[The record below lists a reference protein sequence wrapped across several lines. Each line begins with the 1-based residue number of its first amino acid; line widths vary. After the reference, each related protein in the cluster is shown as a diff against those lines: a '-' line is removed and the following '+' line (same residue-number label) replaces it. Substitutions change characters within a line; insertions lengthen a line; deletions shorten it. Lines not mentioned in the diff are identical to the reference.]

1 MEEKER
7 NKAYDKLT
15 PQRKQIVDEVI
26 KNLESGVGLWQPGWS
41 MPGVPESA
49 ITGKKYR
56 GVNNFLLSFVSLQRQ
71 YSDPR
76 WATFNQMKEKNWS
89 FKTDEEGRSL
99 GKGAGVSIEYFE
111 MLLKIRHSFLAIGNG
126 FR

>member
-76 WATFNQMKEKNWS
+76 WATFNQMKELVVQN
-89 FKTDEEGRSL
+89 GR
-99 GKGAGVSIEYFE
+99 
-111 MLLKIRHSFLAIGNG
+111 R
-126 FR
+126 R

>member
-71 YSDPR
+71 YSESVRR
-76 WATFNQMKEKNWS
+76 WAYDNRNS
-89 FKTDEEGRSL
+89 RPRSYRRL
-99 GKGAGVSIEYFE
+99 SCKV
-111 MLLKIRHSFLAIGNG
+111 L
-126 FR
+126 

>member
-1 MEEKER
+1 MEEKEK

-26 KNLESGVGLWQPGWS
+26 KNLEDGVGLWQPGWS

-56 GVNNFLLSFVSLQRQ
+56 GVNNFLLSFVAMARQ
-71 YSDPR
+71 YSDTR

-111 MLLKIRHSFLAIGNG
+111 MRDILLR
-126 FR
+126 